1 MNSKPKVFFDSD
13 VVISSLISTT
23 GASYL
28 LLDNKDISKNISNF
42 SLKELNIVID
52 RLKIPKSKFKISARK
67 FNIIKLDNFDKI
79 KEKFAYY
86 VVDKGDAHIL
96 AGAVKAKCR
105 FLISYNLKHFKLV
118 KIKRDFDIN
127 ILTPGSLLQYLRS
140 FDIWNTY

>member
-52 RLKIPKSKFKISARK
+52 RLKIPKSKFKIVI
-67 FNIIKLDNFDKI
+67 F
-79 KEKFAYY
+79 
-86 VVDKGDAHIL
+86 
-96 AGAVKAKCR
+96 
-105 FLISYNLKHFKLV
+105 
-118 KIKRDFDIN
+118 
-127 ILTPGSLLQYLRS
+127 LRS
-140 FDIWNTY
+140 IGKL